1 MQLSKLLYK
10 NIFWRGLN
18 MASVF
23 VLNVLIAQVFGAA
36 NYGSLFYYINTLA
49 FIVLLVGFS
58 LDSSFTFYN
67 AKPATNTTQFIKIA
81 IVWSL
86 CGALLATFF
95 VFFYNKILN
104 VSFSTTNCFMYVG
117 GMLLLT
123 FFTALFNAKHHY
135 FTQNLTIAIV
145 NTILAISLLF
155 LKNDFNA
162 FTQLFFLSVL
172 AQGVAIAFSY
182 ILKYRQKMPLQNIDK
197 IALKPLLKYASI
209 AFIGNVLFFLTY
221 RVDYWFIDY
230 FVKDKIL
237 LGNYIQVSKIGQFFI
252 VIPSIVAST
261 IFAVT
266 AEGKKE
272 NMGQKTIKLSK
283 ILFVSTF
290 VLSLPLLIW
299 GKWIF
304 PFLFGKTFIHMYQP
318 FLLLFP
324 GILALTI
331 LLPYAALYSG
341 KNKINQ
347 KVIGASLSLFI
358 LIVFDIFLIP
368 TYNINGAALASS
380 IGYFIYSMYLIYHSK
395 TLNQD

>member
-104 VSFSTTNCFMYVG
+104 DSFSTTNCFMYVG

-135 FTQNLTIAIV
+135 FTQNLTIAIA

-172 AQGVAIAFSY
+172 AQGIAIAFSY

-237 LGNYIQVSKIGQFFI
+237 LGNYIQASKIGQFFI

-290 VLSLPLLIW
+290 ILCLPLLIW

-304 PFLFGKTFIHMYQP
+304 PFLFGKTFTLMYQP

>member
-23 VLNVLIAQVFGAA
+23 VLNVLIAQVFGAS

-104 VSFSTTNCFMYVG
+104 DSFSTTNCFMYVG

-162 FTQLFFLSVL
+162 FTQLFFLCVL

-209 AFIGNVLFFLTY
+209 AFIGNVLFFLMY

-237 LGNYIQVSKIGQFFI
+237 LGNYIQVSKIGQLFI

-290 VLSLPLLIW
+290 ILCLPLLIW

-304 PFLFGKTFIHMYQP
+304 PFLFGKTFTLMYQP

>member
-1 MQLSKLLYK
+1 
-10 NIFWRGLN
+10 

-67 AKPATNTTQFIKIA
+67 AKPSTNTTQFIKIA
-81 IVWSL
+81 IVWSF

-104 VSFSTTNCFMYVG
+104 DSFSTTNCFMYVG

-123 FFTALFNAKHHY
+123 FFTALFNAKYHY
-135 FTQNLTIAIV
+135 FTQNLTIAIA

-209 AFIGNVLFFLTY
+209 AFIGNVLFFLMY

-237 LGNYIQVSKIGQFFI
+237 LGNYIQVSKIGQLFI

-283 ILFVSTF
+283 ILCVSTF
-290 VLSLPLLIW
+290 ILCLPLLIW

-304 PFLFGKTFIHMYQP
+304 PFLFGKTFTLMYQP